1 MKHTQNKKGFVAPC
15 HVRCRVPAARCAG
28 MKRLLR
34 SLLWLLPPAKVH
46 VLLNIPFFC
55 PLLPPPSNFTFFWFV
70 SASCLLDYTENAAQ
84 ESRKFA
90 ARLDLS
96 REKLMVH
103 LCLVLASES
112 CPHVSS
118 R

>member
-28 MKRLLR
+28 KKRLLR

-55 PLLPPPSNFTFFWFV
+55 PLLPPAIKFHVFLVRVGFV
-70 SASCLLDYTENAAQ
+70 SIRLHRKCGPGKPEICSAVGFVQRKADGSSASCP
-84 ESRKFA
+84 
-90 ARLDLS
+90 RL
-96 REKLMVH
+96 
-103 LCLVLASES
+103 
-112 CPHVSS
+112 
-118 R
+118 